1 MEWRLFIDS
10 SSKSLKAVLLN
21 IGNKIAS
28 VPVAHS
34 VQFTENYENMKLLL
48 SALKYSHHNWKICGD
63 LKAKGQCHFVC
74 FHSVIRSFIFQLS
87 PLPHINDIHINSF
100 QLVSLILG
108 MQGVTLNTHVFSV
121 CGIVEQMTNT
131 TRRVND
137 HLEKYS
143 NLAHTMSC

>member
-1 MEWRLFIDS
+1 MDLIYSPVEWRLFIDS

-48 SALKYSHHNWKICGD
+48 SALKYSQYNWKICGD
-63 LKAKGQCHFVC
+63 LKVKGQCHFVC

-87 PLPHINDIHINSF
+87 PLPHI
-100 QLVSLILG
+100 
-108 MQGVTLNTHVFSV
+108 
-121 CGIVEQMTNT
+121 
-131 TRRVND
+131 
-137 HLEKYS
+137 
-143 NLAHTMSC
+143 